1 MGINVT
7 APSLFFQ
14 IQGVDPAV
22 DCGLRQLALQYAGK
36 VLSSN
41 PATSN
46 YKEPVSAALDL
57 DSCKPH
63 PQNKTFAR
71 KPNPSKRPYAVVNF
85 YVSASMGSD
94 SNPGTSPDKP
104 FKTVAA
110 ARDAIRAHYPLE
122 SRPSINVNL
131 REGVYFEPLE
141 LGPLDSGHSAQ
152 NPITYQNYENEKV
165 TLSGG
170 VDLKVAWSQSTTK
183 NIWKATVPKGMTFNS
198 LYAYGSGLNNTRLIR
213 ARWPNGNPLV
223 PGDGYA
229 TSKGSFKGS
238 RSTGE
243 AFVSN
248 VVVDSSVSKK
258 TLLTGGSMRPLDEK
272 FNVNISYPTDPRPS
286 WTVFKAYENGTINR
300 FNTTYNYPFWNTNV
314 PMGLYFD
321 STALKHMWSH
331 PETGVLHTFHSE
343 GWGGWQ
349 FQIAGLD
356 RSDPHTSTLHFSRGG
371 FQEARGAGSIGS
383 RPFYVENI
391 YEELDN
397 QNEWFLDESTGTLY
411 LYPDNKTN
419 INAIHVVGAA
429 SDFALNI
436 IGSQANPVHDV
447 TFRGL
452 TFTHTATTYMSSYEV
467 PSGGDWSIHRGATVF
482 VDGAERV
489 TITECTFDQTGGN
502 GVVFSNYVRSSTVS
516 GCEFYACGDS
526 AVALVGSTDL
536 INGTRGSYPAYNT
549 IERNHMH
556 EIGVFGKQTS
566 GYFKGIA
573 RANVVKEN
581 VIYNGP
587 RAGVNFNDGFAG
599 EEVLEGN
606 LIFNMVRE
614 TSDHGSF
621 NSWDR
626 QPWLYSKTD
635 QPGGELALSP
645 GTHQLRGNFIFNT
658 NFLGHSNGL
667 YCIDHDDGSSQYND
681 TGNVLVYG
689 GVKYRDG
696 VNRSVS
702 DNLVIY
708 SLGAAFQVSGFSTDR
723 FVDNTVVLNRGVAYT
738 CVGAAIKGGVT
749 TMNNR
754 FFTPN
759 DTSLSFT
766 TGGCNVKGS
775 TLKEWQAACH
785 CDQGSTIS
793 SDLTGNQILDM
804 ASKMLGLG

>member
-1 MGINVT
+1 M
-7 APSLFFQ
+7 
-14 IQGVDPAV
+14 
-22 DCGLRQLALQYAGK
+22 
-36 VLSSN
+36 
-41 PATSN
+41 
-46 YKEPVSAALDL
+46 EPVSAALDL

-63 PQNKTFAR
+63 PQNKTLVPNR
-71 KPNPSKRPYAVVNF
+71 KLSQRPNADVNF
-85 YVSASMGSD
+85 YVSASTGSD

-110 ARDAIRAHYPLE
+110 ARDAIRAHYPFE

-141 LGPLDSGHSAQ
+141 LGSLDSGHSAQ

-170 VDLKVAWSQSTTK
+170 VDLKVAWSQSTSK
-183 NIWKATVPKGMTFNS
+183 NIWKAEVPKGMTFNS
-198 LYAYGSGLNNTRLIR
+198 LYVYGSGLNNTRLIR
-213 ARWPNGNPLV
+213 ARWPNGNPLI

-258 TLLTGGSMRPLDEK
+258 TLITSGSMRPLNET
-272 FNVNISYPTDPRPS
+272 FNVSIPYPTEARPS
-286 WTVFKAYENGTINR
+286 YTAFQAYENGTVNR
-300 FNTTYNYPFWNTNV
+300 FNTTYNYPYWDSDV

-321 STALKHMWSH
+321 STALKHTWSH
-331 PETGVLHTFHSE
+331 PETGILHTFQSQN
-343 GWGGWQ
+343 WGGWQ
-349 FQIAGLD
+349 FQIAALN
-356 RSDPHTSTLHFSRGG
+356 RSDPHMSTLHFSRGG
-371 FQEARGAGSIGS
+371 FQEARGSNSIGS

-397 QNEWFLDESTGTLY
+397 PNEWFLDESTSTLY

-419 INAIHVVGAA
+419 INAVHVVGTA
-429 SDFALNI
+429 SDFVLNI
-436 IGSQANPVHDV
+436 VGSQANPVHDV

-452 TFTHTATTYMSSYEV
+452 TFAHTSTTYMSSYEV

-489 TITECTFDQTGGN
+489 AIIECTFDQPGGN
-502 GVVFSNYVRSSTVS
+502 GVVFSNYVRESNVS

-556 EIGVFGKQTS
+556 DIGVFGKQTS
-566 GYFKGIA
+566 GYFKSIA

-614 TSDHGSF
+614 TSDHGPF

-626 QPWLYSKTD
+626 QPFLYSKTD
-635 QPGGELALSP
+635 EPGGELTLSP
-645 GTHQLRGNFIFNT
+645 GTHQLRGNFVFNT
-658 NFLGHSNGL
+658 NFLGRSNGM
-667 YCIDHDDGSSQYND
+667 YAIDHDGGSSQYND

-689 GVKYRDG
+689 GFKIRDG

-702 DNLVIY
+702 NNLVIY
-708 SLGAAFQVSGFSTDR
+708 SYGAAFQAAGFSTDR
-723 FVDNTVVLNRGVAYT
+723 FVSNTVVLRGATAYT
-738 CVGAAIKGGVT
+738 CVGAAIKGGIT

-759 DTSLSFT
+759 DTTLSFT
-766 TGGCNVKGS
+766 TPGCNAKGS
-775 TLKEWQAACH
+775 TLKDWQEACK

-793 SDLTGNQILDM
+793 SDVTGKQIVDM
-804 ASKMLGLG
+804 AAEMLSLG

>member
-1 MGINVT
+1 M
-7 APSLFFQ
+7 
-14 IQGVDPAV
+14 
-22 DCGLRQLALQYAGK
+22 
-36 VLSSN
+36 
-41 PATSN
+41 
-46 YKEPVSAALDL
+46 EPVSAALKL

-63 PQNKTFAR
+63 LNNKTFAR
-71 KPNPSKRPYAVVNF
+71 NPNRFQRPYADVNF
-85 YVSASMGSD
+85 YVSASTGSD

-104 FKTVAA
+104 FKTIAA

-152 NPITYQNYENEKV
+152 NPITYQSYENEKV

-183 NIWKATVPKGMTFNS
+183 NVWKTTVPKGMTFNS

-229 TSKGSFKGS
+229 TSKGLFNGS
-238 RSTGE
+238 ACTGE
-243 AFVSN
+243 PFAPN
-248 VVVDSSVSKK
+248 VVVHSSVSNS
-258 TLLTGGSMRPLDEK
+258 TLISGGSIRPLNERL
-272 FNVNISYPTDPRPS
+272 NVNISYPTDPRPS
-286 WTVFKAYENGTINR
+286 WTVFRGYENGTINR

-321 STALKHMWSH
+321 STALKHSWSH
-331 PETGVLHTFHSE
+331 PETGVLHTFHYY

-349 FQIAGLD
+349 FQIADLN
-356 RSDPHTSTLHFSRGG
+356 RSDPNMSTIHFSRGG
-371 FQEARGAGSIGS
+371 FQEARGSNSIGR

-391 YEELDN
+391 YEELDSP
-397 QNEWFLDESTGTLY
+397 NEWFLDESTGTLY

-419 INAIHVVGAA
+419 INAIHVVGAV
-429 SDFALNI
+429 SEFALNI
-436 IGSQANPVHDV
+436 VGSQANPVHDV
-447 TFRGL
+447 VFRGL

-467 PSGGDWSIHRGATVF
+467 PSGGDWALHRGATVF

-502 GVVFSNYVRSSTVS
+502 AIVFSNFVRSSAVM

-526 AVALVGSTDL
+526 AVVLVGSTDL
-536 INGTRGSYPAYNT
+536 FNGTRGSYPAYNL

-556 EIGVFGKQTS
+556 EIGIFGKQTS

-573 RANVVKEN
+573 RANIVKEN

-599 EEVLEGN
+599 GEVLEGN
-606 LIFNMVRE
+606 LVFNMVRE
-614 TSDHGSF
+614 TSDHGTF

-645 GTHQLRGNFIFNT
+645 GTHQLRANFIFNT
-658 NFLGHSNGL
+658 NFLGQSNGM
-667 YCIDHDDGSSQYND
+667 YCFDHDDGSSQYND

-702 DNLVIY
+702 DNLIVY
-708 SLGAAFQVSGFSTDR
+708 SLGAAFEVSGFSTDR
-723 FVDNTVVLNRGVAYT
+723 FINNTVILNDGPAYS
-738 CVGAAIKGGVT
+738 CYDDAIHGGIT

-759 DTSLSFT
+759 DVTLNFNTSR
-766 TGGCNVKGS
+766 CNVTGT
-775 TLKEWQAACH
+775 TLKEWQMACN

-793 SDLTGNQILDM
+793 SVVVGKQILDM
-804 ASKMLGLG
+804 ASKLLGLG